1 MAKHKKNW
9 KPVEGGIVLV
19 NKACGFIEH
28 RTLLRERGEPLLEF
42 LKACLAWRNLFV
54 HGVGDIADIGESYVS
69 IWTRGR
75 EIRFSDTAGMLAC
88 YRQAM

>member
-28 RTLLRERGEPLLEF
+28 RTLLRESGEPLLEF
-42 LKACLAWRNLFV
+42 LKACLAWRNIFV
-54 HGVGDIADIGESYVS
+54 HGSTDIADLSESYVS

-75 EIRFSDTAGMLAC
+75 EIRFRDVLGLQDC
-88 YRQAM
+88 YRQVM